1 MRPKQ
6 TTLAGSNYRAMPLK
20 EQVEKATDRLR
31 PVAGGDEVSTSERE
45 DFLRPIFSQSAAA
58 VLVAMLLRS
67 RVFVAHSGLD
77 RSASSARAR
86 A

>member
-1 MRPKQ
+1 VRPKQ

-45 DFLRPIFSQSAAA
+45 DFLRPIFSQIGRRRLGRDAPSFKSVRGA
-58 VLVAMLLRS
+58 
-67 RVFVAHSGLD
+67 F
-77 RSASSARAR
+77 RA
-86 A
+86 